1 MNILKELAGK
11 INGQIVLRTALDEE
25 NCSFLWNEPAT
36 IEEIEAFEKKHQCS
50 FPEAYKE
57 FLLISNGATLFKTE
71 SGSNGYQ
78 LLSLKEME
86 EETQEIREDGYIISD
101 KCYCFIKFLFNG
113 DVLFLD
119 LDKKFNY
126 ILDGNMRRHSY
137 KWEYINSDINTFFE
151 HLCQCNGATYWR
163 WQ

>member
-113 DVLFLD
+113 MLLLKASSCIAHAD
-119 LDKKFNY
+119 FNP
-126 ILDGNMRRHSY
+126 ICVF
-137 KWEYINSDINTFFE
+137 DISVVNN
-151 HLCQCNGATYWR
+151 LVYLSKSCKL
-163 WQ
+163 